1 MLIDAQHAINIARK
15 FLEQYN
21 DGVVFKNLEFD
32 NEKWI
37 ITFAV
42 GFSGELRHIGLDAI
56 SGKILNLDNLK

>member
-1 MLIDAQHAINIARK
+1 MVIDAQHAIDIARK

-21 DGVVFKNLEFD
+21 DGIVFKNLEFD

-42 GFSGELRHIGLDAI
+42 GFSSELRHIGLDAI